1 MIKKHIPAGI
11 PAGMF
16 FVLPGGVKKPSPG
29 GEGGM
34 AQAGPDEVEGSIFV
48 PTYGDN
54 RSLRPHQ
61 SQRKLHQRSSGMTA
75 TGSHKDFGF
84 AARSTTLQGEPF
96 LRASKSLLLK

>member
-1 MIKKHIPAGI
+1 
-11 PAGMF
+11 
-16 FVLPGGVKKPSPG
+16 
-29 GEGGM
+29 M
-34 AQAGPDEVEGSIFV
+34 AQAGPDEVEGSNFV

-61 SQRKLHQRSSGMTA
+61 SQLTLRQRSSGMTA
-75 TGSHKDFGF
+75 TGSHKDFEF